1 MKSFIAVKRLRKVKF
16 PKMESMLLKWFIAQR
31 NRNVPISGPLL
42 IEKAKFFHEKF
53 EENYVFMASD
63 GWLDGFKRRNGIRL
77 LSIRGEKLSAD
88 FDSAGPFIE
97 HLADKMREMKI
108 TRDQLYNADE
118 TGLFWQ
124 LLPVHVDERDAPGL
138 KISKQRVTVLACTN
152 ATGSH
157 KLTPLVIGK
166 SKNPRCFKGW
176 NNPLLYNNSQ
186 SAWMTSFIFKEWFF
200 KNFVPEVSYI
210 GSFIHLSERLNLFRN
225 AQVKHFCRN
234 NNLPEFLQMSRR
246 YCNQ

>member
-1 MKSFIAVKRLRKVKF
+1 
-16 PKMESMLLKWFIAQR
+16 
-31 NRNVPISGPLL
+31 
-42 IEKAKFFHEKF
+42 
-53 EENYVFMASD
+53 
-63 GWLDGFKRRNGIRL
+63 
-77 LSIRGEKLSAD
+77 
-88 FDSAGPFIE
+88 
-97 HLADKMREMKI
+97 MREMKI

-124 LLPVHVDERDAPGL
+124 LLPDKTFVHVDERDAPGL

-200 KNFVPEVSYI
+200 KNFVPEVSFI
-210 GSFIHLSERLNLFRN
+210 SSFIHFSERLNLFRN

-234 NNLPEFLQMSRR
+234 NNLPESALLIIDNARCHPPKNALMSEDRKICVLFLPPNVTSILQPMDQNVLRLLKLFYRKRLLSEIVSNKTLNVANALKSVDLEQAITLLNESWIHVKLHR
-246 YCNQ
+246 NN